1 MRCRRSGDERSVK
14 VMAHQMTQAMKV
26 KYFSPYEDGETTH
39 MANGIRFELA
49 VPAEVRKDGDHFV
62 SFCPPLDVY
71 SQGPSEEAALDNL
84 VEALQLF
91 VESCLARG
99 TLDRVLKDCGFEPD
113 ANPGVLGRSAHD
125 SRPALASGA

>member
-1 MRCRRSGDERSVK
+1 
-14 VMAHQMTQAMKV
+14 
-26 KYFSPYEDGETTH
+26 
-39 MANGIRFELA
+39 MANRIRFELA

-62 SFCPPLDVY
+62 SFCPALDVY

-84 VEALQLF
+84 TEALQLF

-113 ANPGVLGRSAHD
+113 ADPEPIDERRLIHVPLSLVAREQARAG
-125 SRPALASGA
+125 

>member
-1 MRCRRSGDERSVK
+1 MSNR
-14 VMAHQMTQAMKV
+14 
-26 KYFSPYEDGETTH
+26 
-39 MANGIRFELA
+39 IRFELA
-49 VPAEVRKDGDHFV
+49 VPAEVRKDGDRFV

-84 VEALQLF
+84 AEALQLF

-113 ANPGVLGRSAHD
+113 ADPKPMDDQHLIHVPLSLVAREQA
-125 SRPALASGA
+125 RPR

>member
-1 MRCRRSGDERSVK
+1 
-14 VMAHQMTQAMKV
+14 
-26 KYFSPYEDGETTH
+26 
-39 MANGIRFELA
+39 MANRIRFELS

-99 TLDRVLKDCGFEPD
+99 TLDRVLKDCGLEPD
-113 ANPGVLGRSAHD
+113 ANPQPMEDRHMIHVPLSLVAREQARAG
-125 SRPALASGA
+125 

>member
-1 MRCRRSGDERSVK
+1 
-14 VMAHQMTQAMKV
+14 MA
-26 KYFSPYEDGETTH
+26 SR
-39 MANGIRFELA
+39 IRFELA
-49 VPAEVRKDGDHFV
+49 VPAEVRKDEDHLV
-62 SFCPPLDVY
+62 SFCPPFDVY

-113 ANPGVLGRSAHD
+113 ADPEPVEDRRMIHVPLSLVAREQARAD
-125 SRPALASGA
+125 SLAE